1 MPDPRITRSKTIEAD
16 RRTIVQNAKLAIRDV
31 FDAIVELVTNAD
43 DAYQRIDA
51 GGRIEIEV
59 ERRRGSPSLLKVRD
73 FAAGMSA
80 EVMEQNLSRLGGRV
94 SGMET
99 GLAVRGTNSRGA
111 KDVAALGRV
120 TFESITNDRRY
131 HRAQISPM
139 FEFLRYES
147 TDTTAAARR
156 HTGIHRGTGTLVTIE
171 VHSNHQIPR
180 HDNFVHLVSDLV
192 PLRDI
197 LRDSRREISV
207 RDLNKDREEVIAGP
221 PYDGVERVS
230 TRLAIPGFPDADAK
244 LKILRSRKP
253 FERDRER
260 FRRGGIV
267 VKSRHAIHEA
277 TLFDPG
283 LESDPHALWF
293 FGRLVC
299 PYIDDLWNEFDDRF
313 EEGLPPKRDNPLP
326 ILDPS
331 RKSGLTRGHPF
342 VDALYAEALKRLRP
356 LVEEER
362 RRRES
367 ERATIESKETR
378 KRLDALEKAAVRF
391 IEEYTEEEEEEE
403 PSRDPNARITGSKFR
418 ERGFQL
424 SPPFAQVVVGH
435 SQRYSLSVR
444 QDAFPEIEEGA
455 SVQIDCLTPEIVTDK
470 KFVPLDPH
478 SVQEGVLRATWL
490 VKALEPTPATGIR
503 MRVGPITAESTLE
516 VLATEEARF
525 RHVKALQFSR
535 KRYSIRSGMTRK
547 RIRLLAPLSSADSSG
562 RLEVVSDNPN
572 VEVLGEKQLKVR
584 EHLGIAI
591 CELTVRLN
599 VQDAGKAN
607 LVARLDGEEAQ
618 CEIIPGT
625 PAGAG
630 IRIKLEDIDLGSQR
644 YRWRSNELEIAAR
657 HPSLQRYLGS
667 RQDNFPGQESQH
679 FRVLIAE
686 IVADAVCAQLLS
698 NNSQQNPH
706 EYEGADWDQ
715 YYAEFSRYMT
725 RFLPTAH
732 KLVLP
737 SVER

>member
-1 MPDPRITRSKTIEAD
+1 MPKPDVRLSKTIEAD

-43 DAYQRIDA
+43 DAYQRLDA
-51 GGRIEIEV
+51 TGRIEIEV

-73 FAAGMSA
+73 FAAGMTA
-80 EVMEQNLSRLGGRV
+80 EMMEQRLSRLGGRV

-120 TFESITNDRRY
+120 SFESITEDRRY
-131 HRAQISPM
+131 HRGEISPM
-139 FEFLRYES
+139 FEFIRYES
-147 TDTTAAARR
+147 TDSTVAARR
-156 HTGIHRGTGTLVTIE
+156 NTGIHRGTGTLVTIE

-180 HDNFVHLVSDLV
+180 HDNFVQLVSDLV
-192 PLRDI
+192 PLRDVV
-197 LRDSRREISV
+197 RDSRREVII
-207 RDLNKDREEVIAGP
+207 RDLNKEREDVISGP
-221 PYDGVERVS
+221 HYDSVERVS
-230 TRLAIPGFPDADAK
+230 TRLQIPGFPDADAK
-244 LKILRSRKP
+244 LKIFRSRRP
-253 FERDRER
+253 FEREKER

-283 LESDPHALWF
+283 LESDPHAQWF
-293 FGRLVC
+293 HGRLVC

-313 EEGLPPKRDNPLP
+313 EQGLDPKRDNPLP

-362 RRRES
+362 KRRES
-367 ERATIESKETR
+367 ERATIESAETR
-378 KRLDALEKAAVRF
+378 KRLDALEKAAGRF
-391 IEEYTEEEEEEE
+391 MEEFSEEEEEEE
-403 PSRDPNARITGSKFR
+403 PSRDPDARITGSKFR

-424 SPPFAQVVVGH
+424 SPPFAQVVAGH
-435 SQRYSLSVR
+435 SQRYSLSVL

-455 SVQIDCLTPEIVTDK
+455 TVQIDCLTSEITTDR

-478 SVQEGVLRATWL
+478 SVQDGVLRATWL

-503 MRVGPITAESTLE
+503 VRVGPITAESTLE

-535 KRYSIRSGMTRK
+535 KRYSIRSGMRRK
-547 RIRLLAPLSSADSSG
+547 RIRLLAPASMAESSG
-562 RLEVVSDNPN
+562 TLDVVSDNPN
-572 VEVLGEKQLKVR
+572 VEVLGERRLKAR
-584 EHLGIAI
+584 EHLGIAG
-591 CELTVRLN
+591 CDLTVRLN
-599 VQDAGKAN
+599 VEDAGKAN
-607 LVARLDGEEAQ
+607 LVARLDGEEAR
-618 CEIIPGT
+618 CEVVPGA
-625 PAGAG
+625 PVGAG
-630 IRIKLEDIDLGSQR
+630 IRIKLEDIDLGSRR

-657 HPSLQRYLGS
+657 HASLRRYLGS
-667 RQDNFPGQESQH
+667 KQDNFPGQESQH
-679 FRVLIAE
+679 FRVLMAE

-698 NNSQQNPH
+698 NNIQQNPH

-715 YYAEFSRYMT
+715 YYAEFSRYMAK
-725 RFLPTAH
+725 FLPAAH

-737 SVER
+737 SP